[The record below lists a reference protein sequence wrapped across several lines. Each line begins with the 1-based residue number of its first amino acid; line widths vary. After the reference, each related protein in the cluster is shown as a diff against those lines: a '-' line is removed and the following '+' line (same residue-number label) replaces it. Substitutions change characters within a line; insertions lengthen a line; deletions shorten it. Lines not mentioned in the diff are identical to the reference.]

1 MWRATS
7 FHIRIHEWRNANG
20 MGLCVI
26 SCWYG
31 DISRQYG
38 PSAMVG
44 KTNPWLPDDAQD
56 LVTDDVVVDRSGEL
70 GLIFHQRDPNEDLV
84 TDDPL
89 ESEG

>member
-7 FHIRIHEWRNANG
+7 FHVRIHEWRNANG
-20 MGLCVI
+20 MGLSVI

-44 KTNPWLPDDAQD
+44 KTNPWLPDDA
-56 LVTDDVVVDRSGEL
+56 
-70 GLIFHQRDPNEDLV
+70 
-84 TDDPL
+84 
-89 ESEG
+89 